1 MGHID
6 NHPLQIL
13 YSSVNQIL
21 FKIRPVESLAGY
33 NQYNSVVM
41 DAVDEDHCSGVL
53 MAINGPPVA
62 ICGTHNG
69 IVICR

>member
-21 FKIRPVESLAGY
+21 FKIRPFEFWAEYKQQGRH
-33 NQYNSVVM
+33 
-41 DAVDEDHCSGVL
+41 D
-53 MAINGPPVA
+53 
-62 ICGTHNG
+62 
-69 IVICR
+69 